1 MKTARLLTTVA
12 AAALLTAGAALAQ
25 SPDKDKA
32 ATPAPAAQQKAPAE
46 KQAAP
51 MHSEPGMKAD
61 EGKSTQNKADVKHET
76 TGQAPKAEDSK
87 APAAKTEM
95 KSEPNAAKPMD
106 KSSEAPKAT
115 DTHKAETKPE
125 TKADTKATQ
134 TEQKPAATQSTETKP
149 AAGSATTGQGAA
161 AGSAKLSTEQ
171 RTRISTVIKQQKVE
185 RIEPSKLNVSI
196 SVGVRLPATVHYYP
210 MPTEV
215 ITIYPEWRGYD
226 YILVGDQII
235 VVDPRSHEI
244 VAILDA

>member
-51 MHSEPGMKAD
+51 MHSEPGLKAD

-95 KSEPNAAKPMD
+95 KSEPAAKPMD
-106 KSSEAPKAT
+106 KSADTPKSGEMKKS
-115 DTHKAETKPE
+115 D